1 MGCLPR
7 LETLDLGLE
16 LDIAFPFMGDMFKY
30 LLFSYDL
37 AFGNVSHR
45 SVKTG
50 HVIFCADW

>member
-1 MGCLPR
+1 
-7 LETLDLGLE
+7 
-16 LDIAFPFMGDMFKY
+16 MGDMFKY

-50 HVIFCADW
+50 YVIFCADW